1 MTVRDN
7 RLDYG
12 SPRLYFKSSHHNM
25 AALKTYDDTRHEECH
40 ETIAIKVRRLYHTLD
55 FHMLFCTSRKD
66 KNDATKRRD
75 DLIVRALAG
84 ELEASSNR

>member
-1 MTVRDN
+1 
-7 RLDYG
+7 
-12 SPRLYFKSSHHNM
+12 M

-40 ETIAIKVRRLYHTLD
+40 ETTAIKVHRLYHTLD

-66 KNDATKRRD
+66 KNDATKRKD